1 MFRIRHSAWTGVVT
15 SSFCYELNWNNSL
28 HTGGH
33 LRFVTASQGSFCKD
47 PQTASNINGRLQKQA
62 LFCSCPL
69 LSPTV
74 FFKMSSDDKDVCMGV
89 STQIVDDISSPGKV
103 DVAELRNDD
112 DESSYSAILD
122 AENRKAAERK
132 LVRKLD
138 SRLLPTIVLIYIM
151 NYIDVRGCLRILQL
165 GICF

>member
-1 MFRIRHSAWTGVVT
+1 
-15 SSFCYELNWNNSL
+15 
-28 HTGGH
+28 
-33 LRFVTASQGSFCKD
+33 
-47 PQTASNINGRLQKQA
+47 
-62 LFCSCPL
+62 
-69 LSPTV
+69 
-74 FFKMSSDDKDVCMGV
+74 MSSDDKDACMGV
-89 STQIVDDISSPGKV
+89 STQIMDDISSPGKV

-122 AENRKAAERK
+122 AENRKTAERK

>member
-1 MFRIRHSAWTGVVT
+1 
-15 SSFCYELNWNNSL
+15 
-28 HTGGH
+28 
-33 LRFVTASQGSFCKD
+33 
-47 PQTASNINGRLQKQA
+47 
-62 LFCSCPL
+62 
-69 LSPTV
+69 
-74 FFKMSSDDKDVCMGV
+74 MSSDDKDVCMGV

-112 DESSYSAILD
+112 DESSYSTILD